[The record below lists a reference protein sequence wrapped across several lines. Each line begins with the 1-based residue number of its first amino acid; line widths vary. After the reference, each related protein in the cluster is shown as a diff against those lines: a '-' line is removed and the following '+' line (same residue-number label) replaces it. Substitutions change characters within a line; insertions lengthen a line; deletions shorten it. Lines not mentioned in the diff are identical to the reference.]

1 MLFMVYLAA
10 FLIAFGVYNILCIVS
25 YMPSPQIGSEIMK
38 ISGRKTVFLDLT
50 FNELAENMLKK
61 IDIVNIKIEFLDR
74 VLTVLK
80 MNCTSSIYVIK
91 IVIYI
96 SMSIVAEIPL
106 LFYSVNAFETAFLLS
121 TVCIIIV
128 ALQPVMD
135 YRGYCN
141 DVEFELERFVEL
153 GEAYFCKHKD
163 LSDFVRLLYEKA
175 SGSLATELKRVV
187 IREKEI
193 GILKALTE
201 MKERVF
207 REDNEFISI
216 LLDENIDKSI
226 AFKRL
231 HEKIRLQNRE
241 KLLKEFKRK
250 YLIINL
256 VSYLFTG
263 VLILLVGAVIIKLV

>member
-1 MLFMVYLAA
+1 MLFMVYLAS

-38 ISGRKTVFLDLT
+38 ISGRKTVFLDLV
-50 FNELAENMLKK
+50 FNKLAENILKK
-61 IDIVNIKIEFLDR
+61 LGSGNIKIEFLDR
-74 VLTVLK
+74 IFTVLK

-96 SMSIVAEIPL
+96 SMSIAAEIPL
-106 LFYSVNAFETAFLLS
+106 LFYSVKAFETVFLLS
-121 TVCIIIV
+121 TVYIIIV
-128 ALQPVMD
+128 ALQPVMA
-135 YRGYCN
+135 YKGYCN
-141 DVEFELERFVEL
+141 DVEFEIERFVEL
-153 GEAYFCKHKD
+153 GEAYFCEHND
-163 LSDFVRLLYEKA
+163 LLGFIGLLYEKA
-175 SGSLATELKRVV
+175 NGALAIELKRAV

-193 GILKALTE
+193 GILKALAE
-201 MKERVF
+201 MKERVL
-207 REDNEFISI
+207 REDNEFISV
-216 LLDENIDKSI
+216 LLDENIDKSM

-231 HEKIRLQNRE
+231 HEKIRLQNIE

-263 VLILLVGAVIIKLV
+263 VLILLLGAVIMKLV

>member
-1 MLFMVYLAA
+1 M
-10 FLIAFGVYNILCIVS
+10 
-25 YMPSPQIGSEIMK
+25 GSEIMK
-38 ISGRKTVFLDLT
+38 IRGRKTMFLDLI
-50 FNELAENMLKK
+50 FNELAENIFKK
-61 IDIVNIKIEFLDR
+61 LDIVNIKIEFLDR
-74 VLTVLK
+74 IFTVLK
-80 MNCTSSIYVIK
+80 INCTSSIYVIK
-91 IVIYI
+91 IVVCI
-96 SMSIVAEIPL
+96 SISIAAEIPL
-106 LFYSVNAFETAFLLS
+106 LFYSVKAFETAFLLS
-121 TVCIIIV
+121 AIICVII
-128 ALQPVMD
+128 ALKPVMA
-135 YRGYCN
+135 YMAYCN
-141 DVEFELERFVEL
+141 DVELELGKFVEL
-153 GEAYFCKHKD
+153 GEAYFCKHND
-163 LSDFVRLLYEKA
+163 LSGFVRLLYEKA
-175 SGSLATELKRVV
+175 NGSLATELKRVV

>member
-25 YMPSPQIGSEIMK
+25 YMPSPQMGSEIMK
-38 ISGRKTVFLDLT
+38 ISGRKTVFLDLI
-50 FNELAENMLKK
+50 FNELAENILKK
-61 IDIVNIKIEFLDR
+61 LDIVNIKIEFLDR
-74 VLTVLK
+74 VFNVLK
-80 MNCTSSIYVIK
+80 INCTSSIYVIK
-91 IVIYI
+91 IVVCI
-96 SMSIVAEIPL
+96 SISIAAKIPL
-106 LFYSVNAFETAFLLS
+106 LFYSVKAFETAFLLS
-121 TVCIIIV
+121 AIICVII
-128 ALQPVMD
+128 ALKPVMA
-135 YRGYCN
+135 YMAYCN
-141 DVEFELERFVEL
+141 DVELELGKFVEL
-153 GEAYFCKHKD
+153 GEAYFCKHND
-163 LSDFVRLLYEKA
+163 LSGFVRLLYEKA
-175 SGSLATELKRVV
+175 NGSLATELKRVV

-216 LLDENIDKSI
+216 LLDVNIDKSI

-231 HEKIRLQNRE
+231 HKKIRLQNRE

-263 VLILLVGAVIIKLV
+263 VLILLVGAVIMKLV